1 MSPSHTSIS
10 LIKQSN
16 MSKERLTIFLLN
28 VPKEALKNLIIPN
41 ELTFSPVSL
50 EDVRNKIMKLD
61 IKKIILKYINTSNN
75 IKAISADSF
84 TFFN

>member
-28 VPKEALKNLIIPN
+28 VPKEALFNYLNEPKILSNPTRLSKNKMI
-41 ELTFSPVSL
+41 E
-50 EDVRNKIMKLD
+50 
-61 IKKIILKYINTSNN
+61 
-75 IKAISADSF
+75 
-84 TFFN
+84 

>member
-28 VPKEALKNLIIPN
+28 VPKEALFNYLNEPKILSNPTRLSKNKMIEWIIN
-41 ELTFSPVSL
+41 DGVL
-50 EDVRNKIMKLD
+50 KIDKE
-61 IKKIILKYINTSNN
+61 ISILPINTE
-75 IKAISADSF
+75 KMRMHDK
-84 TFFN
+84 

>member
-28 VPKEALKNLIIPN
+28 VPKEALFNYLN
-41 ELTFSPVSL
+41 ES
-50 EDVRNKIMKLD
+50 KILSNPTRLSK
-61 IKKIILKYINTSNN
+61 IKMIE
-75 IKAISADSF
+75 
-84 TFFN
+84 

>member
-28 VPKEALKNLIIPN
+28 VPKEALFNYLNESKILSNPTRLSKNKMIEWIVNDGVL
-41 ELTFSPVSL
+41 
-50 EDVRNKIMKLD
+50 KIDKE
-61 IKKIILKYINTSNN
+61 ISILPINTE
-75 IKAISADSF
+75 KMRMHDK
-84 TFFN
+84 